1 MRTLGASHA
10 GRVRPSNQDA
20 YVCGMLTA
28 DTAFA
33 VVCDG
38 MGGANGGN
46 IASAIAMRCI
56 ADHIVDEYRENATP
70 ATVRRLL
77 ESAIS
82 AANKEVFEA
91 AMEDEA
97 LRGMGTTVVAV
108 IANDR
113 DVCIAHVGDSRAY
126 LVTHTDIQQITRDH
140 SVVQDMVE
148 KGQITLNE
156 ARVHPQKHFLT
167 RALGVEGDTEC
178 DFTVVPFPEDG
189 TVLICTDGLS
199 NMVEPDTLQSLIRTF
214 PFEEISQKLINTA
227 NLAGGS
233 DNITVVAITRQDKV
247 QEDR

>member
-10 GRVRPSNQDA
+10 GRVRPTNQDA
-20 YVCGMLTA
+20 FICGMLTA
-28 DTAFA
+28 RTAFA

-46 IASAIAMRCI
+46 IASSIAMRCI

-77 ESAIS
+77 NAAILS
-82 AANKEVFEA
+82 ANKEVYEA
-91 AMEDEA
+91 AMEDEE

-113 DVCIAHVGDSRAY
+113 DVYIAHVGDSRAY
-126 LVTHTDIQQITRDH
+126 MVTPTSIEQITRDH

-148 KGQITLNE
+148 KGQITADQ
-156 ARVHPQKHFLT
+156 ARFHPQKHFLT
-167 RALGVEGDTEC
+167 RALGVENDTEC
-178 DFTVVPFPEDG
+178 DFTAIPFPEDG
-189 TVLICTDGLS
+189 TVLVCTDGLS
-199 NMVEPDTLQSLIRTF
+199 NMVEADTLQSLIRTF
-214 PFEEISQKLINTA
+214 PFEEIPQKLINTA

-233 DNITVVAITRQDKV
+233 DNITVVGITRQEA
-247 QEDR
+247 QEER

>member
-1 MRTLGASHA
+1 MRTIGASHA

-46 IASAIAMRCI
+46 IASAIAMRCV
-56 ADHIVDEYRENATP
+56 ADHIVDEYRENATTE
-70 ATVRRLL
+70 AVRRLL
-77 ESAIS
+77 ETAIED
-82 AANKEVFEA
+82 ANNEVLQTA
-91 AMEDEA
+91 LEDDT
-97 LRGMGTTVVAV
+97 LRGMGTTMVAV
-108 IANDR
+108 IANKQ

-126 LVTHTDIQQITRDH
+126 MVTRTSIEQITRDH

-148 KGQITLNE
+148 KGQITKE
-156 ARVHPQKHFLT
+156 QARIHPQKHFLT
-167 RALGVEGDTEC
+167 RALGVTEDAEC
-178 DFTVVPFPEDG
+178 DFRVVALPEDG

-214 PFEEISQKLINTA
+214 PFEEIPQKLINTA

-233 DNITVVAITRQDKV
+233 DNITVVAITG
-247 QEDR
+247 QEKEQEA

>member
-20 YVCGMLTA
+20 FVCGMLTST
-28 DTAFA
+28 TAFA

-56 ADHIVDEYRENATP
+56 ADRIVDQYRENSTP
-70 ATVRRLL
+70 DTVRRLL
-77 ESAIS
+77 ESAILD
-82 AANKEVFEA
+82 ANNEVLEA
-91 AMEDEA
+91 AFEDDN

-108 IANDR
+108 IAGEQEAY
-113 DVCIAHVGDSRAY
+113 VAHVGDSRAY
-126 LVTHTDIQQITRDH
+126 LVTHTDIEQVTRDH

-148 KGQITLNE
+148 KGQITAE
-156 ARVHPQKHFLT
+156 QARVHPQKHFLT
-167 RALGVEGDTEC
+167 RALGVDDEAAC
-178 DFTVVPFPEDG
+178 DFSVVQIPEDG
-189 TVLICTDGLS
+189 TILICTDGLS

-214 PFEEISQKLINTA
+214 PFEEIPQKLINTA

-233 DNITVVAITRQDKV
+233 DNITVVAITG
-247 QEDR
+247 QEKGQE

>member
-28 DTAFA
+28 GTAFA

-46 IASAIAMRCI
+46 VASAIAMRCI

-70 ATVRRLL
+70 AVVRRLL

-82 AANKEVFEA
+82 AANQEVFEA
-91 AMEDEA
+91 AVEDES

-126 LVTHTDIQQITRDH
+126 LVTHTDIEQITRDH

-148 KGQITLNE
+148 KGQITADQ
-156 ARVHPQKHFLT
+156 ARFHPQKHFLT
-167 RALGVEGDTEC
+167 RALGVEDDVRC
-178 DFTVVPFPEDG
+178 DFTVLPFPEDG

-199 NMVEPDTLQSLIRTF
+199 NMVEPDTLQSLVRTF
-214 PFEEISQKLINTA
+214 PFEEIPQKLINTA

-233 DNITVVAITRQDKV
+233 DNITVVSITRQDKV
-247 QEDR
+247 QEA